1 MLSVNQINK
10 SYGLTPV
17 LKNITFSILANER
30 WGLVG
35 FNGSGKST
43 LLRILTNNEHADS
56 GTFSFTPNNLRVG
69 YLEQGFEFQSEDT
82 IRSYLDKRSG
92 NFNHLTNELSELAK
106 VMVEHR
112 DQPDL
117 QTRFD
122 HILAQLETNA
132 QSQNRLESTLSGLGL
147 DQLEMDSPISHLSG
161 GQKTRLML
169 AEVVLNNPQIL
180 FLDEPTNHLDI
191 EMLTWLEDWIKRFQ
205 GGILMVSH
213 DRTFL
218 DHTVNGI
225 LELNEHTHQIKAY
238 KGTYSDYIQ
247 QISSEHEKH
256 WQAYKDQQDEIQ
268 RLRNAA
274 AEMRSK
280 AKYHKG
286 GKTDPQNTDGFSIGF
301 FANRSKEVIQ
311 KAKNI
316 EKRME
321 KLLTEDKIDKP
332 TRTWQLHIDFGRVQ
346 TTGREVL
353 ILEEL
358 DIGYPGMVLLQDLNV
373 VLQYGQ
379 RIALIGP
386 NGCGKTTFLK
396 TINGEIPPLN
406 GTFRLGSNVQVGFM
420 SQEQSEWDGQAN
432 ALESITRVSNLNET
446 EIRSFLSKFL
456 FRGDDVFVPLEKLSY
471 GERTRLSLAHL
482 VASGCNFLI
491 LDEPI
496 NHLDIPSR
504 TNFEQALSHFEGTVI
519 AVVHDRYFIERFA
532 SHIWEVK
539 DREFQ
544 VRENMKSS

>member
-10 SYGLTPV
+10 SFGLTPV

-35 FNGSGKST
+35 INGSGKST
-43 LLRILTNNEHADS
+43 LLRILTDNEHADS
-56 GTFSFTPNNLRVG
+56 GTFSFTPSNLRVG
-69 YLEQGFEFQSEDT
+69 YLEQGFEFQTGDT
-82 IRSYLDKRSG
+82 IHSYLDKRSG
-92 NFNHLTNELSELAK
+92 NFNHLANELSELAK
-106 VMVEHR
+106 MMVEHP
-112 DQPDL
+112 DQTDL

-122 HILAQLETNA
+122 FILAELETNG
-132 QSQNRLESTLSGLGL
+132 QSQNRLESTLAGLGL
-147 DQLEMDSPISHLSG
+147 DHLEMDTPISHMSG

-169 AEVVLNNPQIL
+169 AGVLLNDPQIL

-191 EMLTWLEDWIKRFQ
+191 EMLTWLENWIKRFQ

-247 QISSEHEKH
+247 QISSEQEKH

-274 AEMRSK
+274 TEMRSK

-332 TRTWQLHIDFGRVQ
+332 TRTWQLHINFGEAQ
-346 TTGREVL
+346 TSGRDVL
-353 ILEEL
+353 ILEEFV
-358 DIGYPGMVLLQDLNV
+358 IGYPGLILLQDLNL

-379 RIALIGP
+379 RVAFIGP
-386 NGCGKTTFLK
+386 NGCGKTTLLK
-396 TINGEIPPLN
+396 TINGEIPPLH
-406 GTFRLGSNVQVGFM
+406 GSFRLGSKVQVGTM
-420 SQEQSEWDGQAN
+420 SQEQSEWDGQMN
-432 ALESITRVSNLNET
+432 ALESITRISNLNET

-456 FRGDDVFVPLEKLSY
+456 FRGDDVFVKLENLSY
-471 GERTRLSLAHL
+471 GERARLSLAHL

-504 TNFEQALSHFEGTVI
+504 SNFEQALSHFEGTI
-519 AVVHDRYFIERFA
+519 LAVVHDRYFIERFA
-532 SHIWEVK
+532 SQIWEVK
-539 DREFQ
+539 DCRIQ
-544 VRENMKSS
+544 VRENK

>member
-10 SYGLTPV
+10 SFGLTPV

-35 FNGSGKST
+35 INGSGKST
-43 LLRILTNNEHADS
+43 LLRILTDNEHADS
-56 GTFSFTPNNLRVG
+56 GTFSFTPSNLRVG
-69 YLEQGFEFQSEDT
+69 YLEQGFEFQTGDT
-82 IRSYLDKRSG
+82 IHSYLDKRSG
-92 NFNHLTNELSELAK
+92 NFNHLANELSELAK
-106 VMVEHR
+106 MMVEHP

-122 HILAQLETNA
+122 HILAELETNG
-132 QSQNRLESTLSGLGL
+132 QSQNRLESTLAGLGL
-147 DQLEMDSPISHLSG
+147 DHLEMDTPISHMSG

-169 AEVVLNNPQIL
+169 AGVLLNDPQIL

-191 EMLTWLEDWIKRFQ
+191 EMLTWLENWIKRFQ

-247 QISSEHEKH
+247 QISSEQEKH

-274 AEMRSK
+274 TEMRSK

-332 TRTWQLHIDFGRVQ
+332 TRTWQLHINFGEAQ
-346 TTGREVL
+346 TSGRDVL
-353 ILEEL
+353 ILEEFV
-358 DIGYPGMVLLQDLNV
+358 IGYPGLILLQDLNL

-379 RIALIGP
+379 RVAFIGP
-386 NGCGKTTFLK
+386 NGCGKTTLLK
-396 TINGEIPPLN
+396 TINGEIPPLH
-406 GTFRLGSNVQVGFM
+406 GSFRLGSKVQVGTM
-420 SQEQSEWDGQAN
+420 SQEQSEWDGQMN
-432 ALESITRVSNLNET
+432 ALESITRISNLNET

-456 FRGDDVFVPLEKLSY
+456 FRGDDVFVKLENLSY
-471 GERTRLSLAHL
+471 GERARLSLAHL

-504 TNFEQALSHFEGTVI
+504 SNFEQALSHFEGTI
-519 AVVHDRYFIERFA
+519 LAVVHDRYFIERFA
-532 SHIWEVK
+532 SQIWEVK
-539 DREFQ
+539 DCRIQ
-544 VRENMKSS
+544 VRENK

>member
-10 SYGLTPV
+10 SFGLTPV

-35 FNGSGKST
+35 INGSGKST
-43 LLRILTNNEHADS
+43 LLRILTDNEHADS
-56 GTFSFTPNNLRVG
+56 GTFSFTPSKLRVG
-69 YLEQGFEFQSEDT
+69 YLEQGFEFQTGDT
-82 IRSYLDKRSG
+82 IHSYLDKRSG
-92 NFNHLTNELSELAK
+92 NFNHLANELSELAK
-106 VMVEHR
+106 LMVEHP
-112 DQPDL
+112 DQTDL

-122 HILAQLETNA
+122 LILAELETNG
-132 QSQNRLESTLSGLGL
+132 QSQNRLESTLAGLGL
-147 DQLEMDSPISHLSG
+147 DHLEMDTPISHLSG

-169 AEVVLNNPQIL
+169 AGVLLNDPQIL

-191 EMLTWLEDWIKRFQ
+191 EMLTWLENWIKRFQ

-247 QISSEHEKH
+247 QISSEQEKH

-274 AEMRSK
+274 TEMRSK

-332 TRTWQLHIDFGRVQ
+332 TRTWQLHINFGEAQ
-346 TTGREVL
+346 TSGRDVL
-353 ILEEL
+353 ILEEFV
-358 DIGYPGMVLLQDLNV
+358 IGYPGLILLQDLNL

-379 RIALIGP
+379 RVAFIGP
-386 NGCGKTTFLK
+386 NGCGKTTLLK
-396 TINGEIPPLN
+396 TINGEIPPLH
-406 GTFRLGSNVQVGFM
+406 GSFRLGSKVQVGTM
-420 SQEQSEWDGQAN
+420 SQEQSEWDGQMN
-432 ALESITRVSNLNET
+432 ALESITRISNLNET

-456 FRGDDVFVPLEKLSY
+456 FRGDDVFVKLENLSY
-471 GERTRLSLAHL
+471 GERARLSLAHL

-504 TNFEQALSHFEGTVI
+504 SNFEQALSHFEGTI
-519 AVVHDRYFIERFA
+519 LAVVHDRYFIERFA
-532 SHIWEVK
+532 SQIWEVK
-539 DREFQ
+539 DCGIQ
-544 VRENMKSS
+544 VRENK

>member
-10 SYGLTPV
+10 SFGLTPV
-17 LKNITFSILANER
+17 LKNITFSILANEH

-35 FNGSGKST
+35 INGSGKST
-43 LLRILTNNEHADS
+43 LLRILTNKDQADS
-56 GTFSFTPNNLRVG
+56 GTYSFTPSNLRVG
-69 YLEQGFEFQSEDT
+69 YLEQGFEFQPEDT
-82 IRSYLDKRSG
+82 VRAYLDQRCG
-92 NFNHLTNELSELAK
+92 NINDLSKELSELAK
-106 VMVEHR
+106 IMVENG
-112 DQPDL
+112 DQPNL
-117 QTRFD
+117 QSRFD
-122 HILAQLETNA
+122 NILTQLETND
-132 QSQNRLESTLSGLGL
+132 QSSNQLETTLSGLGL
-147 DQLEMDSPISHLSG
+147 DNIDLDSPVHHLSG

-169 AEVVLNNPQIL
+169 AGVLLNNPQIL

-191 EMLTWLEDWIKRFQ
+191 EMLNWLENWVKTFQ

-238 KGTYSDYIQ
+238 KGTYSDYAQ
-247 QISSEHEKH
+247 QISSEQEKH

-268 RLRNAA
+268 RLSLAA

-321 KLLTEDKIDKP
+321 KMLTEDKIEKP
-332 TRTWQLHIDFGRVQ
+332 ARTWQLRVDFGITQ
-346 TTGREVL
+346 TSGRDVL
-353 ILEEL
+353 ILENL
-358 DIGYPGMVLLQDLNV
+358 FIGYPGLLLIQDMNLVLK
-373 VLQYGQ
+373 YGQ
-379 RIALIGP
+379 RVALIGP

-396 TINGEIPPLN
+396 TINGEIPPLQ
-406 GTFRLGSNVQVGFM
+406 GTFRLGSNVQVGTM
-420 SQEQSEWDGQAN
+420 TQEQSEWDSKLN
-432 ALESITRVSNLNET
+432 ALESLKKISNLNET
-446 EIRSFLSKFL
+446 EIRSFLSKYL
-456 FRGDDVFVPLEKLSY
+456 FRGDDVFVPLGKMSF
-471 GERTRLSLAHL
+471 GERARLSLAHL

-504 TNFEQALSHFEGTVI
+504 TNFEQALSQFEGTVL
-519 AVVHDRYFIERFA
+519 AVVHDRYFIERY
-532 SHIWEVK
+532 SSQIWEVN
-539 DREFQ
+539 DRCIRI
-544 VRENMKSS
+544 REQII